1 MRYLSLASKS
11 VGINHVKYG
20 MHFYTPRAV
29 TASNLSFFSPSKLRN
44 FRNWIAALL
53 LSAPLGALANTEL
66 LFSYAD
72 VCTASGSCNRSLIAN
87 GVITAKSA
95 AQFAKIVG
103 TAPAPLTVFLNGS
116 GNDYDA
122 GIALGRAIRAK
133 GFNTQ
138 TGALIKIGNDAE
150 AKFELREGGD
160 CVSAC
165 LIAFVG
171 GVTRTSQTNDVLGFT
186 ALRNSA
192 QIPQN
197 ASKTRSQLEAYLL
210 SMGVNADT
218 LNYLNVGGNEQNSR
232 IPFATASKL
241 NIDNHTS
248 NMASVWRIKVTP
260 SGRVVALNSE
270 KDMKAKLTATLAL
283 TNPSQKDLN
292 AKNNFRL
299 IVFVKPINNAFD
311 QAQYA
316 RFSGDNKVLI
326 ISSNGRNIRFPIP
339 QWEINQDGMQTS
351 ITLSK
356 QDLSILAEQHHF
368 EMLLQMSDQQNSS
381 TKFRFG
387 TAGLNSS
394 VAALSK

>member
-1 MRYLSLASKS
+1 
-11 VGINHVKYG
+11 
-20 MHFYTPRAV
+20 MHFYTPYAIL
-29 TASNLSFFSPSKLRN
+29 TTNLAFLMPSKLRN
-44 FRNWIAALL
+44 CRNLIAALL
-53 LSAPLGALANTEL
+53 LSAPLCSFANTEL

-72 VCTASGSCNRSLIAN
+72 VCTTSGSCNRSLIAN

-95 AQFAKIVG
+95 AEFAKIVAA
-103 TAPAPLTVFLNGS
+103 TPAPLTVFLNGS

-122 GIALGRAIRAK
+122 GITLGRAIRAK

-138 TGALIKIGNDAE
+138 TGALLKIGNAAD

-192 QIPQN
+192 QTPQN
-197 ASKTRSQLEAYLL
+197 VSKTRSQLEAYLL

-218 LNYLNVGGNEQNSR
+218 LNYLNVGANEQNSR

-260 SGRVVALNSE
+260 SGRVIALNSE
-270 KDMKAKLTATLAL
+270 RDMKAKLTATLAL
-283 TNPSQKDLN
+283 TNSSQKDQN
-292 AKNNFRL
+292 AKNDLRM
-299 IVFVKPINNAFD
+299 IVFVKPLNNAFD
-311 QAQYA
+311 PAEFA
-316 RFSGDNKVLI
+316 KFNVDNKTLI
-326 ISSNGRNIRFPIP
+326 VSSNGRNIRFPIP
-339 QWEINQDGMQTS
+339 KWEINQEGMQAS

-356 QDLSILAEQHHF
+356 QDLNILAEQHHF
-368 EMLLQMSDQQNSS
+368 EMLLQMPDQQNSS
-381 TKFRFG
+381 ARFRFG
-387 TAGLNSS
+387 TAGLNSA

>member
-1 MRYLSLASKS
+1 MRYLKPANRSIT
-11 VGINHVKYG
+11 INHVKFG
-20 MHFYTPRAV
+20 MHFYTPYAALA
-29 TASNLSFFSPSKLRN
+29 TNLALLLPPKLRSSRN
-44 FRNWIAALL
+44 FIAALL
-53 LSAPLGALANTEL
+53 LSAPLGAFANAEL

-95 AQFAKIVG
+95 AQFAKIVAA
-103 TAPAPLTVFLNGS
+103 TPAPLTVFLNGS

-122 GIALGRAIRAK
+122 GMTLGRAIRAK

-138 TGALIKIGNDAE
+138 TGALLKIGNAAE

-192 QIPQN
+192 QTPQN
-197 ASKTRSQLEAYLL
+197 VSKTRSQLETYLL

-218 LNYLNVGGNEQNSR
+218 LNYLNVGGSDQNSR

-299 IVFVKPINNAFD
+299 IVFIKPLNNAFD

-316 RFSGDNKVLI
+316 KFNGDNKVLI
-326 ISSNGRNIRFPIP
+326 ISSNSRNIRFPIP
-339 QWEINQDGMQTS
+339 EWETNQDGMQAS

-368 EMLLQMSDQQNSS
+368 EILLQMPDQQNSN
-381 TKFRFG
+381 TRFRFG